1 MDLWSPKRP
10 LYQLS
15 HSHQGTFLPEFV
27 FVRNFS
33 KQADVGRQ
41 MVLMESQIGKTR
53 IKILTYVTVLRLL
66 TKEKIGH
73 DEIFSAFNLL

>member
-53 IKILTYVTVLRLL
+53 IKISLPNGVPHDD
-66 TKEKIGH
+66 TKTTTNTIL
-73 DEIFSAFNLL
+73 NLYHNGD